1 MSDTGHWIAL
11 SGVNVSE
18 GVFGFIYEIQC
29 MPNGRRYIGKKQC
42 MSKLKRKPL
51 KGKKRKR
58 IEIIETDWR
67 SYTGSSVEL
76 NKDIDTYGKDKFTFT
91 ILKVCGS
98 KWELAYEEI
107 KEQMLRE
114 VLLREEYYNGIVNVR
129 IGTPP
134 RCIIDEYRK
143 RA

>member
-1 MSDTGHWIAL
+1 MNDTGHWIA
-11 SGVNVSE
+11 
-18 GVFGFIYEIQC
+18 
-29 MPNGRRYIGKKQC
+29 RYIGKKQC

>member
-1 MSDTGHWIAL
+1 MNNTGHWVVL
-11 SGVNVSE
+11 SGVNIHE
-18 GVFGFIYEIQC
+18 GMFGFIYEIHCTQ
-29 MPNGRRYIGKKQC
+29 NGRRYIGKKQC
-42 MSKLKRKPL
+42 VSKLKRKPL

-76 NKDIDTYGKDKFTFT
+76 NKDIDTHGKDKFTFT
-91 ILKVCGS
+91 ILKTCGS